1 MQYNALPI
9 LGDVM
14 KKSMVIII
22 LVTSIT
28 VTIGLLKKSWVQAAT
43 PTQKTKEA
51 TEKKKADLF
60 SKKLQETRARAIVQ
74 RVEAT
79 INVINRY
86 LDRIVRSAPGVS
98 TVQQKIKKNN
108 DEIDK
113 IKEKYGIKKLE
124 KQLKKL
130 EEDMNELYA
139 NVYTE
144 TSRQYSDLNK
154 LVKQA
159 LDDATVA
166 SYAKQIR
173 SLKTKMA
180 TELKDYLVKIQ
191 EKGKEINNLTK
202 KTSQAEL
209 NKARIKTSLYKQQ
222 IETRMLSE
230 KTIEEMD
237 KYVTENREYNRDIQ
251 VNLAKLSSSDQVK
264 IRELKSAIERL
275 NFMLNA
281 LKNPSRIETKTVEDI
296 IEIIT

>member
-1 MQYNALPI
+1 M
-9 LGDVM
+9 
-14 KKSMVIII
+14 
-22 LVTSIT
+22 
-28 VTIGLLKKSWVQAAT
+28 
-43 PTQKTKEA
+43 
-51 TEKKKADLF
+51 
-60 SKKLQETRARAIVQ
+60 
-74 RVEAT
+74 
-79 INVINRY
+79 
-86 LDRIVRSAPGVS
+86 DRIVRSAPGVS

>member
-1 MQYNALPI
+1 
-9 LGDVM
+9 M

>member
-281 LKNPSRIETKTVEDI
+281 LKNPSRIEAKTVQHI

>member
-1 MQYNALPI
+1 
-9 LGDVM
+9 
-14 KKSMVIII
+14 
-22 LVTSIT
+22 
-28 VTIGLLKKSWVQAAT
+28 
-43 PTQKTKEA
+43 
-51 TEKKKADLF
+51 
-60 SKKLQETRARAIVQ
+60 
-74 RVEAT
+74 
-79 INVINRY
+79 
-86 LDRIVRSAPGVS
+86 
-98 TVQQKIKKNN
+98 
-108 DEIDK
+108 
-113 IKEKYGIKKLE
+113 
-124 KQLKKL
+124 
-130 EEDMNELYA
+130 MNELYA

>member
-1 MQYNALPI
+1 
-9 LGDVM
+9 
-14 KKSMVIII
+14 
-22 LVTSIT
+22 
-28 VTIGLLKKSWVQAAT
+28 
-43 PTQKTKEA
+43 
-51 TEKKKADLF
+51 
-60 SKKLQETRARAIVQ
+60 
-74 RVEAT
+74 
-79 INVINRY
+79 
-86 LDRIVRSAPGVS
+86 
-98 TVQQKIKKNN
+98 
-108 DEIDK
+108 
-113 IKEKYGIKKLE
+113 
-124 KQLKKL
+124 
-130 EEDMNELYA
+130 
-139 NVYTE
+139 
-144 TSRQYSDLNK
+144 
-154 LVKQA
+154 
-159 LDDATVA
+159 
-166 SYAKQIR
+166 
-173 SLKTKMA
+173 MA
-180 TELKDYLVKIQ
+180 EDYLVKIQ